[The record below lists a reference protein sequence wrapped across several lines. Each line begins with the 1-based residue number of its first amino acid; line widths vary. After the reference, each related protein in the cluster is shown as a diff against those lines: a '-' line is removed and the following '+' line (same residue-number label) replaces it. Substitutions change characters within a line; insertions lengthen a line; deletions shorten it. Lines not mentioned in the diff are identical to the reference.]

1 MARPQLHGELME
13 TATVRVIAGDWAD
26 LHAAAG
32 SGRPEI
38 VRQLIA
44 CYLRRGDMPQQ
55 PTKAELAR
63 ITAARCASSSTAA
76 S

>member
-1 MARPQLHGELME
+1 MARPQRHGELMK
-13 TATVRVIAGDWAD
+13 TATVRVLSDDWAD
-26 LHAAAG
+26 LHAAVG
-32 SGRPEI
+32 EQRPEI

-63 ITAARCASSSTAA
+63 IVAARKAL
-76 S
+76 